1 MISSQEVIMKET
13 KKERHAWSPESQDIY
28 TRETIEKASQENRP
42 TLRAFADWLGAEGL
56 GSGSI
61 TLRLTSARSFVDVV
75 TARAGAPCVRAFQ
88 ALTADGIEGFFV
100 EYGRNHGLAA
110 RRHMRSAM
118 RLFLKFA
125 AFSGWVSWDLPDAVP
140 SLLGYR
146 LSGLPGGLS
155 DQELSTLL
163 SLPWEKGKCIQR
175 DRAIVYLLATYGV
188 RRQQVSSL
196 QLADIDWPDRTI
208 HFAAHKGGKA
218 VRHLLTPTV
227 AESLADYLR
236 NERPISDCDYVFL
249 RWMRPHVQLGPMAV
263 SSIVRA
269 RMTRCGLPPRGPH
282 VLRHAFATRLLK
294 AGQPVKSIA
303 DLLGHRSLDAV
314 AIYAKVDYA
323 RLLESAVDWPEVA
336 S

>member
-1 MISSQEVIMKET
+1 MK
-13 KKERHAWSPESQDIY
+13 KARKERLAWSPESQRSY
-28 TRETIEKASQENRP
+28 LRRTIEKASPGNRQA
-42 TLRAFADWLGAEGL
+42 LRAFADWLEVQGRVPGTITVRL
-56 GSGSI
+56 GS
-61 TLRLTSARSFVDVV
+61 TSSFVAAVTARTGAACARSF
-75 TARAGAPCVRAFQ
+75 RS
-88 ALTADGIEGFFV
+88 LTAEGVEDFFV
-100 EYGRNHGLAA
+100 QYGKDHGAAA
-110 RRHMRSAM
+110 RRSMRSAM

-125 AFSGWVSWDLPDAVP
+125 ASRGWVGWDLVNAVP
-140 SLLGYR
+140 SLRGYR
-146 LSGLPGGLS
+146 LSRLPRGLS
-155 DQELSTLL
+155 AEQLSTLL
-163 SLPWEKGKCIQR
+163 GWPWDRGHCIRR

-188 RRQQVSSL
+188 RRQQVSDL

-208 HFAAHKGGKA
+208 RFAAHKGGKE
-218 VRHLLTPTV
+218 VCHLLTPTV

-263 SSIVRA
+263 SSVVRA

-282 VLRHAFATRLLK
+282 VLRHAFATRLLQ